1 MIFVLPRS
9 FLVLQKLQKPLAA
22 DFMAGGIDKKCTPAS
37 RAHQFV
43 NFLDQIFGEKN
54 VRAACAHD
62 CTYLVCLYSVHM
74 SST

>member
-9 FLVLQKLQKPLAA
+9 FRVLQKLQKPLAA
-22 DFMAGGIDKKCTPAS
+22 DFIAGGIHKKRTPAS
-37 RAHQFV
+37 RADQFI
-43 NFLDQIFGEKN
+43 NFLDQVFGQQN
-54 VRAACAHD
+54 VGTACAHD